1 VFQWQFDEAQMTV
14 DNVGAPV
21 TPAQWNYIH
30 RQVIQHND
38 DIRCRRKMFN
48 FFHTALPYK
57 NLDPG
62 FKPVSWKNLDN
73 LVAHAGGECAE
84 FYFVYSEF

>member
-48 FFHTALPYK
+48 FFHTAYLIRILTQDLSLFHGK
-57 NLDPG
+57 I
-62 FKPVSWKNLDN
+62 
-73 LVAHAGGECAE
+73 
-84 FYFVYSEF
+84 